1 VFTVFL
7 FHDYAMKF
15 YKGTVV
21 SLVPQPTSCKFNV
34 IDQCFAAER
43 AAAYVLD
50 SVPRRLQI
58 CDAIVDRDCISAEQV
73 GFLPSTCYPWR
84 NIRRHILCAPA
95 LCFGDLSDQAIPLT
109 MSTRR
114 RIPPLEPRRLNNT
127 AHG

>member
-1 VFTVFL
+1 
-7 FHDYAMKF
+7 MKF

-73 GFLPSTCYPWR
+73 GFHVTHGEIFDVTFYAHQHFALGTYPTKR
-84 NIRRHILCAPA
+84 FR
-95 LCFGDLSDQAIPLT
+95 
-109 MSTRR
+109 
-114 RIPPLEPRRLNNT
+114 
-127 AHG
+127 